1 MVYIHTGILVIKNR
15 ILPFVKTWVD
25 LKCIIILLSEID
37 RKRQILHD
45 FTYMWNLRNKIEKEP

>member
-1 MVYIHTGILVIKNR
+1 MDQEDVVYIHTGILVIKNR

-45 FTYMWNLRNKIEKEP
+45 FTYM